1 MIEMTVTE
9 FVSDST
15 GSTQGQRSSCA
26 NKHRI
31 ARIIPGSAH
40 LTAIEAMGDLYRTLP
55 EDAAKGW
62 LDDSRTKGTVA
73 RRGTRSMGVI
83 VDTCIWIDVERG
95 IDFAGR
101 CGAVHG

>member
-9 FVSDST
+9 FVRRLKTIFDRIEYK
-15 GSTQGQRSSCA
+15 GEEVILVR

-55 EDAAKGW
+55 EDAANGW
-62 LDDSRTKGTVA
+62 LKDGRAKGTTTSEA
-73 RRGTRSMGVI
+73 R
-83 VDTCIWIDVERG
+83 DPW
-95 IDFAGR
+95 A
-101 CGAVHG
+101 